1 MRLKTNIFLWVS
13 LATVLPLTLLVLGAT
28 AYSERIYREK
38 VIGEVNASLNSVIAE
53 IDRRLRVE
61 REMVLALTEAPAM
74 RRFFPVLE
82 KAAIGEVH
90 AEFSRRSDEFNAF
103 LEAFQNIV
111 PSLSTIRVLDRR
123 GNTLLKVRNGRR
135 SRTLYEGLEHFP
147 YAEEELQ
154 NEPFRQRLQALIPD
168 EVAFTLLPQ
177 TYEEQGAAS
186 TLPLLDAVVPLVGD
200 GQVVGYL
207 AASLRGEQI
216 DRILDFTP
224 RLHNGRLFIAEL
236 NPDEPE
242 RDGIILYDDTASLR
256 FADNKSPPARIQDMA
271 SGRLRSAVH
280 YQQFGAVESPD
291 GRAVIHY
298 MEYLPYPSQLVSWVV
313 ATRIDMDQIAAPFE
327 RIRWGIWL
335 FAGVALLLSLA
346 MASYGTRRL
355 AGPVIELAHGLK
367 AYADGDRTVRV
378 AARGG
383 DELRQL
389 EASFNYMAETLE
401 RAHEERDR
409 AQRMMLQSAKLASL
423 GQMAAGIGHEINNP
437 LNNILSLAKLMERG
451 LPAGDERLRKDVA
464 SLREEAL
471 RATRIVR
478 GILDFA
484 RQMPP
489 QYSRFEVRPWVEES
503 FVLVER
509 IAVEKA
515 VTLAYRL
522 DADEHV
528 IDGDRGQ
535 LQQVLANLLLNA
547 IDASPAGGT
556 VTVEVRAGEAELT
569 LLVHDRGGGIEPAT
583 LDRVFD
589 PFFTTKPVG
598 EGTGL
603 GLSIS
608 LGIVQRHGGQLA
620 VTSNPEGG
628 VTAAVTLPRAPVSP
642 PDTERADAGLMP

>member
-38 VIGEVNASLNSVIAE
+38 VVGEVNASLNSVIAE

-61 REMVLALTEAPAM
+61 REMVLALTDTPAM
-74 RRFFPVLE
+74 HRFFPVLE
-82 KAAIGEVH
+82 KAAVGEVH
-90 AEFSRRSDEFNAF
+90 VEFSRRSDELNSF
-103 LEAFQNIV
+103 LEAFQSTV
-111 PSLSTIRVLDRR
+111 PSLSTIRVLDRL
-123 GNTLLKVRNGRR
+123 GNTLIKVRRGRR

-154 NEPFRQRLQALIPD
+154 NEPFRRRLQAFMPN

-177 TYEEQGAAS
+177 TYEEQGTVS
-186 TLPLLDAVVPLVGD
+186 TLPLLDAVVPLVSD
-200 GQVVGYL
+200 GQVIGYL

-242 RDGIILYDDTASLR
+242 RDGIILYDDMASLR
-256 FADNKSPPARIQDMA
+256 FADNKSLPARIQDVA
-271 SGRLRSAVH
+271 DGRLRSAVH
-280 YQQFGAVESPD
+280 YQPFGAVESPD
-291 GRAVIHY
+291 RHTVIHY
-298 MEYLPYPSQLVSWVV
+298 MEYLPYPSQLVSWVI
-313 ATRIDMDQIAAPFE
+313 ATRIDMAQIAAPFE

-346 MASYGTRRL
+346 VASYGTRRL
-355 AGPVIELAHGLK
+355 AGPVIELARGLK
-367 AYADGDRTVRV
+367 AYADGDRAVRV
-378 AARGG
+378 VARGA

-437 LNNILSLAKLMERG
+437 LNNILSLAKLMDRG
-451 LPAGDERLRKDVA
+451 LPAGNERLRKDVA

-484 RQMPP
+484 RQLPP
-489 QYSRFEVRPWVEES
+489 QYSRFEVRPWIEES
-503 FVLVER
+503 VALVER
-509 IAVEKA
+509 IAREKE
-515 VTLAYRL
+515 VTLEYQP
-522 DADEHV
+522 DSECV
-528 IDGDRGQ
+528 FDGDRGQ
-535 LQQVLANLLLNA
+535 LQQVLVNLLLNA

-556 VTVEVRAGEAELT
+556 VAVEVQAGEATLT
-569 LLVHDRGGGIEPAT
+569 LLVHDKGGGIEPVA
-583 LDRVFD
+583 LDRIFD

-598 EGTGL
+598 KGTGL

-608 LGIVQRHGGQLA
+608 LGIVQRHGGQLV
-620 VTSNPEGG
+620 VTNNPEGG
-628 VTAAVTLPRAPVSP
+628 VTAVVRLSRAPALP
-642 PDTERADAGLMP
+642 PGTERADVDLLP

>member
-38 VIGEVNASLNSVIAE
+38 VVDEVNASLNGIIAE

-82 KAAIGEVH
+82 RAAAGEIH
-90 AEFSRRSDEFNAF
+90 TEFSRRSDEFNAF

-111 PSLSTIRVLDRR
+111 PSLSTIRVLDRL
-123 GNTLLKVRNGRR
+123 GNTLLKVRGGRR
-135 SRTLYEGLEHFP
+135 SRMLYEGLEHFP

-154 NEPFRQRLQALIPD
+154 DETFRQRLLALIPN

-186 TLPLLDAVVPLVGD
+186 SLPLLDAVVPLTGG
-200 GQVVGYL
+200 GQVIGYL

-216 DRILDFTP
+216 DRILDFAP

-242 RDGIILYDDTASLR
+242 RNGIILYDDMASLR
-256 FADNKSPPARIQDMA
+256 FADSKSLPARIQDVA
-271 SGRLRSAVH
+271 DGRLRSAVH
-280 YQQFGAVESPD
+280 YQSFGAVKSPD
-291 GRAVIHY
+291 RRSVIHY

-313 ATRIDMDQIAAPFE
+313 ATRIDMAQITAPFK

-346 MASYGTRRL
+346 MASYGARRL
-355 AGPVIELAHGLK
+355 AGPVIELARGLK
-367 AYADGDRTVRV
+367 AYADGDRKVRV
-378 AARGG
+378 AARGA

-389 EASFNYMAETLE
+389 ETSFNYMAETLE

-437 LNNILSLAKLMERG
+437 LNNIMSLAKLMERG
-451 LPAGDERLRKDVA
+451 LPEGNERLRKDVT

-489 QYSRFEVRPWVEES
+489 QYSRFEVRPWIEES
-503 FVLVER
+503 FALVER
-509 IAVEKA
+509 IAREKE
-515 VTLAYRL
+515 VTLGYQL
-522 DADEHV
+522 DAECM

-535 LQQVLANLLLNA
+535 LQQVLVNLLLNA
-547 IDASPAGGT
+547 IGASPMGGT
-556 VTVEVRAGEAELT
+556 VAVEIQADGAMLILRVR
-569 LLVHDRGGGIEPAT
+569 DRGDGIEPAA
-583 LDRVFD
+583 LDRIFD

-608 LGIVQRHGGQLA
+608 LGIVQHHGGRLVVA
-620 VTSNPEGG
+620 NDPEGG
-628 VTAAVTLPRAPVSP
+628 VTAAVTLPRAPASLG
-642 PDTERADAGLMP
+642 TERVDAAPAP

>member
-13 LATVLPLTLLVLGAT
+13 LATILPLTLLVLGAT

-38 VIGEVNASLNSVIAE
+38 VVGEVNTSLNSIIAE

-82 KAAIGEVH
+82 RAAVGEVH

-111 PSLSTIRVLDRR
+111 PSLSTIRVLDRL

-154 NEPFRQRLQALIPD
+154 NESFRQRLQALIPN

-177 TYEEQGAAS
+177 TYEEQGTAS

-216 DRILDFTP
+216 DRILDFAP

-242 RDGIILYDDTASLR
+242 RDGIILYDDMASLR
-256 FADNKSPPARIQDMA
+256 FVDNKSLPARIQEVAD
-271 SGRLRSAVH
+271 GRLRSTVH
-280 YQQFGAVESPD
+280 YRPFGAVESPD
-291 GRAVIHY
+291 RRTVIHY

-313 ATRIDMDQIAAPFE
+313 ATRIDMAQIAAPFE

-355 AGPVIELAHGLK
+355 AGPVIELARGLK
-367 AYADGDRTVRV
+367 AYADGDRAVRV
-378 AARGG
+378 AARGA

-451 LPAGDERLRKDVA
+451 LPVGNERLRQDLA

-471 RATRIVR
+471 RVTQIVR
-478 GILDFA
+478 GILNFA

-489 QYSRFEVRPWVEES
+489 QYSRFEARPWIEES
-503 FVLVER
+503 FALVER
-509 IAVEKA
+509 IAREKE
-515 VTLAYRL
+515 VTLEYQL
-522 DADEHV
+522 DVERM

-535 LQQVLANLLLNA
+535 LQQVLLNLLLNA

-556 VTVEVRAGEAELT
+556 VAVEVQAGEAALT
-569 LLVHDRGGGIEPAT
+569 LRVRDQGGGIEPAA
-583 LDRVFD
+583 LDRIFD
-589 PFFTTKPVG
+589 PFFTSKPVG

-608 LGIVQRHGGQLA
+608 LGIVQRHGGQLT
-620 VTSNPEGG
+620 VTNNPEGG
-628 VTAAVTLPRAPVSP
+628 VTAAVTLPRAPVAP
-642 PDTERADAGLMP
+642 GTERTDANLVP